1 MDRPSLLKT
10 TKLAY
15 HKGYSLLE
23 LLIVMMIVGSILIAS
38 GPLLSYAVVHKD
50 YTTRLIDYEIINA
63 QLTAIAL
70 HKNVFL
76 KHLSN
81 QDNIYF
87 NHRGNINRAQ
97 SIPLYRHGYGFDLV
111 FFLGFGRYE
120 LR

>member
-1 MDRPSLLKT
+1 MDKPSLSKI

-38 GPLLSYAVVHKD
+38 GPLLTYAMYHKD
-50 YTTRLIDYEIINA
+50 YTKRIINYEIINA

-70 HKNVFL
+70 HKNVSL
-76 KHLSN
+76 KHLSS
-81 QDNIYF
+81 QHNIYF
-87 NHRGNINRAQ
+87 NDRGNINHAQ
-97 SIPLYRHGYGFDLV
+97 SIRLSRNGYGFKLV

-120 LR
+120 FR